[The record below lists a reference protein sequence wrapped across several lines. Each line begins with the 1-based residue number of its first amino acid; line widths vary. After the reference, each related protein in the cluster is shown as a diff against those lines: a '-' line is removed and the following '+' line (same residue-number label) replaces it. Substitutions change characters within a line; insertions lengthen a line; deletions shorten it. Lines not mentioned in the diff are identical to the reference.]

1 MSEENVE
8 IVRRAS
14 EAFAVEQEPR
24 SSLTTPDFIWDM
36 SSFRRMV

>member
-14 EAFAVEQEPR
+14 EAVEQEPR